1 MKLPFY
7 SKAAILTEQKKPL
20 VVDEI
25 TMPKVLEYGQ
35 VFVKIH
41 YSGICGS
48 QIGEI
53 DGVKGEDKYLPH
65 LLGHEGS
72 GTVLKIGDGVT
83 NLKEEDTVILHWRKG
98 NGIESSTPVYSRKGL
113 KVNAGWVT
121 TFNNYAVVSENR
133 LTKVDSSLDLV
144 TAPLLGCALTTGFGV
159 IQNDA
164 ALSIGESI
172 VIFGSGG
179 IGLSMI
185 QAAKLRGAYP
195 IIAIDRF
202 DGRLALAMEH
212 GADFI
217 INSSSEK
224 NIRTSILAITKGNL
238 DVFID
243 NTGVPE
249 IMELGYELI
258 NKYGRLVLVGVPKHD
273 VKLSIHTLPLHFGKV
288 ITGSEGGSSSPSF
301 DIPKFSNLIK
311 SSQLKI
317 HNQITKI
324 CNLIDINDAISDMKS
339 GKANGRIIIEL
350 GD

>member
-1 MKLPFY
+1 MKLPLY

-20 VVDEI
+20 VVDDI
-25 TMPKVLEYGQ
+25 TLPNALSFGQ
-35 VFVKIH
+35 VFVKVH

-72 GTVLKIGDGVT
+72 GTVLKIGDGVKSV
-83 NLKEEDTVILHWRKG
+83 KEGDTIILHWRRG
-98 NGIESSTPVYSRKGL
+98 EGIESPTPLYSYKGSQ
-113 KVNAGWVT
+113 VNAGWVT
-121 TFNNYAVVSENR
+121 TFNNYSVVSENR
-133 LTKVDSSLDLV
+133 ITKVDSDLDLV

-164 ALSIGESI
+164 KLNIGESI

-195 IIAIDRF
+195 IIAIDQY
-202 DGRLALAMEH
+202 DGRLSLAKDH

-217 INSSSEK
+217 INSSMEVDIKATISFLIK
-224 NIRTSILAITKGNL
+224 NNL

-249 IMELGYELI
+249 IMQLGYELI
-258 NKYGRLVLVGVPKHD
+258 NKFGRLILVGVPKHD
-273 VKLSIHTLPLHFGKV
+273 KKLTIHTLPLHFGKV
-288 ITGSEGGSSSPSF
+288 ISGSEGGSCSPTL
-301 DIPKFSNLIK
+301 DIPKFLNLIK

-317 HNQITKI
+317 NKQVTKV
-324 CNLIDINDAISDMKS
+324 CNLIDINDAISDMKT
-339 GKANGRIIIEL
+339 GLVNGRVIIDL

>member
-1 MKLPFY
+1 MKLPLH

-20 VVDEI
+20 IVGDI
-25 TMPKVLEYGQ
+25 DLPKTLAYGQ
-35 VFVKIH
+35 VFVKVH

-72 GTVLKIGDGVT
+72 GTVIKIGDGVKT
-83 NLKEEDTVILHWRKG
+83 VKEGDTVILHWRRG
-98 NGIESSTPVYSRKGL
+98 EGIESPTPLYSFKGSQ
-113 KVNAGWVT
+113 VNAGWVT
-121 TFNNYAVVSENR
+121 TFNNYSVVSENR
-133 LTKVDSSLDLV
+133 ITRVDNDLDLV

-164 ALSIGESI
+164 KLNIGESI

-195 IIAIDRF
+195 IIAIDQF
-202 DGRLALAMEH
+202 DGRLSLAKDH

-217 INSSSEK
+217 INSSSEVDIKTTISSLIK
-224 NIRTSILAITKGNL
+224 NNL

-249 IMELGYELI
+249 IMQLGYELI
-258 NKYGRLVLVGVPKHD
+258 NKFGRLILVGVPRYDK
-273 VKLSIHTLPLHFGKV
+273 KLTIHTLPLHFGKV
-288 ITGSEGGSSSPSF
+288 ISGSEGGACSPAL

-311 SSQLKI
+311 FNQLNIKSQV
-317 HNQITKI
+317 TKI

-350 GD
+350 ND

>member
-1 MKLPFY
+1 MKIPLY
-7 SKAAILTEQKKPL
+7 SKAAILIAQRKPL
-20 VVDEI
+20 VLDKV
-25 TMPKVLEYGQ
+25 TLPKVLGYGQ
-35 VFVKIH
+35 VFVKVH

-53 DGVKGEDKYLPH
+53 DGVKGVDKYLPH

-72 GTVLKIGDGVT
+72 ASVLRVGEGVKSVKEGDV
-83 NLKEEDTVILHWRKG
+83 VILHWRRG
-98 NGIESSTPVYSRKGL
+98 DGIESSTPLYSFNGSQ
-113 KVNAGWVT
+113 VNAGWVT
-121 TFNNYAVVSENR
+121 TFNNYSVVSENR
-133 LTKVDSSLDLV
+133 MTKVNSDLDLV

-164 ALSIGESI
+164 KLNIGESI

-195 IIAIDRF
+195 IIAIDQF
-202 DGRLALAMEH
+202 DGRLTLAKNH

-217 INSSSEK
+217 INSSTENDISSVISK
-224 NIRTSILAITKGNL
+224 ITKGNL

-249 IMELGYELI
+249 IMEIGYEQI
-258 NKYGRLVLVGVPKHD
+258 NKSGRLILVGVPRHD
-273 VKLSIHTLPLHFGKV
+273 KKLSIHTLPLHFGKV
-288 ITGSEGGSSSPSF
+288 ITGSEGGSSSPSN

-311 SSQLKI
+311 SNQLEIKT
-317 HNQITKI
+317 QVTKI
-324 CNLIDINDAISDMKS
+324 CSLKDINDAISDMKS
-339 GKANGRIIIEL
+339 GLVNGRVIIKL
-350 GD
+350 PD

>member
-1 MKLPFY
+1 MKLPLY
-7 SKAAILTEQKKPL
+7 SKAAILTEQRKPL
-20 VVDEI
+20 VVDDI
-25 TMPKVLEYGQ
+25 ILPKTLFYGQ
-35 VFVKIH
+35 VFVKVH

-72 GTVLKIGDGVT
+72 GTVIKIGDGVKSV
-83 NLKEEDTVILHWRKG
+83 KEGDTIILHWRKG
-98 NGIESSTPVYSRKGL
+98 DGVESPTPLYSYKGSQ
-113 KVNAGWVT
+113 VNAGWVT
-121 TFNNYAVVSENR
+121 TFNNYSIVSENR
-133 LTKVDSSLDLV
+133 ITKVDSDLDLV

-164 ALSIGESI
+164 QLNIGESI

-195 IIAIDRF
+195 IIAIDQF
-202 DGRLALAMEH
+202 DGRLSLAKDH

-217 INSSSEK
+217 INSSTEVDIKVTISSLIK
-224 NIRTSILAITKGNL
+224 NNL
-238 DVFID
+238 DIFID
-243 NTGVPE
+243 NTGIPE
-249 IMELGYELI
+249 IMQLGYELI
-258 NKYGRLVLVGVPKHD
+258 NKSGKLILVGVPRYDK
-273 VKLSIHTLPLHFGKV
+273 KLTIHTLPLHFGKV
-288 ITGSEGGSSSPSF
+288 IKGSEGGSSSPNI
-301 DIPKFSNLIK
+301 DIPKFLSLIN

-317 HNQITKI
+317 NKQVTKV
-324 CNLIDINDAISDMKS
+324 CNLIDINDAISDIKT
-339 GKANGRIIIEL
+339 GLVNGRVIIKL

>member
-1 MKLPFY
+1 MKIPLY
-7 SKAAILTEQKKPL
+7 SKAAILIKQKMPL
-20 VVDEI
+20 TVGEI
-25 TMPKVLEYGQ
+25 ALPKSLYYGQ
-35 VFVKIH
+35 VLVKVH
-41 YSGICGS
+41 FSGICGS

-72 GTVLKIGDGVT
+72 GTVIKIGDGVKSV
-83 NLKEEDTVILHWRKG
+83 KEGDTVVLHWRRG
-98 NGIESSTPVYSRKGL
+98 EGIESPTPFYSYKGSQ
-113 KVNAGWVT
+113 VNAGWVT
-121 TFNNYAVVSENR
+121 TFNNYSVVSENR
-133 LTKVDSSLDLV
+133 LTKLESDFDLV

-159 IQNDA
+159 VQNDA
-164 ALSIGESI
+164 NLKIGESI

-195 IIAIDRF
+195 IIAIDQF
-202 DGRLALAMEH
+202 DGRLALAKEH

-217 INSSSEK
+217 INSSIIK
-224 NIRTSILAITKGNL
+224 DIKVTILSIVKSNL

-249 IMELGYELI
+249 IMQLGYELI
-258 NKYGRLVLVGVPKHD
+258 NKSGRLVLVGVPRHD
-273 VKLSIHTLPLHFGKV
+273 KKLTIHTLPLHFGKV
-288 ITGSEGGSSSPSF
+288 IKGSEGGSSSPTI

-317 HNQITKI
+317 NKQVTKV
-324 CNLIDINDAISDMKS
+324 CKLIDINDAISDMKT
-339 GKANGRIIIEL
+339 GHVNGRVIIEL
-350 GD
+350 ED

>member
-1 MKLPFY
+1 MKIPLY
-7 SKAAILTEQKKPL
+7 SKAAILTEQRKPL

-25 TMPKVLEYGQ
+25 TMPKILAYGQ

-72 GTVLKIGDGVT
+72 GTVLKIGEGVKSV
-83 NLKEEDTVILHWRKG
+83 KEGDTVILHWRKG
-98 NGIESSTPVYSRKGL
+98 DGIESSTPIYSYKGVQ
-113 KVNAGWVT
+113 VNAGWVT
-121 TFNNYAVVSENR
+121 TFNNYSVVSENR
-133 LTKVDSSLDLV
+133 ITKVDNELDLV

-164 ALSIGESI
+164 DLNIGDSI

-195 IIAIDRF
+195 IIAIDQF
-202 DGRLALAMEH
+202 DGRLSLSKDH

-217 INSSSEK
+217 INSTTENDIKSTISA
-224 NIRTSILAITKGNL
+224 LTKDNL

-258 NKYGRLVLVGVPKHD
+258 NKCGRLILVGVPRYD
-273 VKLSIHTLPLHFGKV
+273 EKLSLHTLPLHFGKV
-288 ITGSEGGSSSPSF
+288 ITGSEGGSSSPTL

-311 SSQLKI
+311 SSQLI
-317 HNQITKI
+317 IQNQVTKI

-339 GKANGRIIIEL
+339 GRANGRIIIEL